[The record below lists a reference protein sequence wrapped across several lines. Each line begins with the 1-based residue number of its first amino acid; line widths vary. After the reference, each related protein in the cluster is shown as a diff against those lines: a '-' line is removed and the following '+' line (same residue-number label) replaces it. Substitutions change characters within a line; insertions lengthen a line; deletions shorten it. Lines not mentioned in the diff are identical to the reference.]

1 MEEPSKELYRELGK
15 LETRVCHLEQQAM
28 GHVSKVDDVVAR
40 VEVLAETFRAAQ
52 KEGDERWNLVLEK
65 LKIVEDIQE
74 IKTTLQATGKLLSGA
89 ARGLKWLAGF
99 VVVVAAAVAA
109 WKSGD
114 VSGLLQAAGMLWG
127 Q

>member
-1 MEEPSKELYRELGK
+1 M
-15 LETRVCHLEQQAM
+15 CHLEQQAL
-28 GHVSKVDDVVAR
+28 GQGSKMEDVVAR
-40 VEVLAETFRAAQ
+40 VEGLAETFRAAQ

-74 IKTTLQATGKLLSGA
+74 IKTTLQAAGKLLSGA
-89 ARGLKWLAGF
+89 ARGLKWLGGF
-99 VVVVAAAVAA
+99 VIILAAAIAA

-114 VSGLLQAAGMLWG
+114 VSGLLQAAGMFWG